1 MCQAEVGNSGCAKVL
16 TAEMIRNVNKEQFRN
31 ALHLGLGQAIIY
43 ARDHDVDEFRDVILD
58 ACLHCY
64 SCDPQCEGTRSA
76 YMLEVVNLL
85 SEKNFYYDAV
95 LKSLPEDGDTWNTVQ
110 RFHFAACLALEGNEA
125 AIRLMYESYK
135 PGPSMGELIGIDF
148 LHLGGIN
155 GLLFV
160 AEGMGALLMTKP
172 ERVDIG
178 YLLSVSIDECGEQET
193 LDALRKAGE
202 QNPRIEA
209 YRLAAEARER
219 KALRPSEKP
228 PVWSESYEQIKSR
241 LPEINIPLLR
251 LWGERANNEDFDLA
265 AHGLIAARNAKEQ
278 AAYLHIFG
286 RRQFP
291 LDPSVLLPL
300 VEIEEEQIGF
310 AAASALTHIAHPA
323 VRELAFRLVETRSE
337 LRLEAVDLLARNY
350 QAGDR
355 TTMLRWFDKEQ
366 EPTVLHSYAM
376 DMEDFW
382 KAHPDEESEVPML
395 LALYAKGP
403 CSFCREGVVRRL
415 IELNALTE
423 ELRAECAYD
432 ANDDVRELVT
442 AEKAGSSLRSE

>member
-1 MCQAEVGNSGCAKVL
+1 MV
-16 TAEMIRNVNKEQFRN
+16 
-31 ALHLGLGQAIIY
+31 Y
-43 ARDHDVDEFRDVILD
+43 ARDHDVDEFQDVILD
-58 ACLHCY
+58 ACLHCH

-76 YMLEVVNLL
+76 YMLEVINLL
-85 SEKNFYYDAV
+85 SEKDFYYDAV

-125 AIRLMYESYK
+125 ARRLIYESYK
-135 PGPSMGELIGIDF
+135 PGPTMGELTGINF
-148 LHLGGIN
+148 LHLDGIS

-160 AEGMGALLMTKP
+160 AETMGALLMTKP

-178 YLLSVSIDECGEQET
+178 YLLSVSIEECGKQET

-209 YRLAAEARER
+209 YRLAAEASENSSRGPDG
-219 KALRPSEKP
+219 KAPI
-228 PVWSESYEQIKSR
+228 WSESYEQIKPR
-241 LPEINIPLLR
+241 LREMKSYHLR
-251 LWGERANNEDFDLA
+251 AWGERASDKDLELA
-265 AHGLIAARNAKEQ
+265 GHGLIAARDAKEQ

-286 RRQFP
+286 RRRFP
-291 LDPSVLLPL
+291 LDPGVLLPL
-300 VEIEEEQIGF
+300 VVIEEERIGF
-310 AAASALTHIAHPA
+310 AAVRALTHITHPS
-323 VRELAFRLVETRSE
+323 VRKLAFRLVETRSE

-355 TTMLRWFDKEQ
+355 TKVLRWFDEEQ
-366 EPTVLHSYAM
+366 EPRVLHSYAM

-382 KAHPDEESEVPML
+382 KAHPDEESEIPML
-395 LALYAKGP
+395 LALYEKGP

-415 IELNALTE
+415 IELDALTG

-432 ANDDVRELVT
+432 ANDDVRELVSPT
-442 AEKAGSSLRSE
+442 